1 MFMLQQY
8 GDISVYNFTTQDGGE
23 YKTEFKTYGDK
34 LASGNNS
41 FYFWNIES
49 GKITA
54 FDIKKEKF
62 RTLDID
68 TINGVDLEDGGYIAP
83 SDLKANGMEMMR
95 VTSKENFVFADK
107 DAAAIRLLY
116 KK

>member
-1 MFMLQQY
+1 MLFR
-8 GDISVYNFTTQDGGE
+8 SFTTKCCTE
-23 YKTEFKTYGDK
+23 YETEFDINFDRW
-34 LASGNNS
+34 ASGNNS

-68 TINGVDLEDGGYIAP
+68 TINGVDLEDGGYISTGDFP
-83 SDLKANGMEMMR
+83 LMR